1 MIRGLLVLKRYALIP
16 RPKDLS
22 SKSPKKGGVMLI
34 LKGAILGI
42 EMFVF
47 GFAVYVMAFMWWESS
62 NYPTPTAGQGEVGF
76 DVFTL
81 VRHVFLSSPLF
92 SLIGA
97 IVIGWSIVAF
107 GRRASR
113 PKQDSE
119 RSSD

>member
-22 SKSPKKGGVMLI
+22 SRSPKKGGVMLI

-42 EMFVF
+42 GMFVF

-62 NYPTPTAGQGEVGF
+62 NYPTPTAGRGTVGF

-92 SLIGA
+92 YAALIAA

-107 GRRASR
+107 WPTRVAS
-113 PKQDSE
+113 
-119 RSSD
+119 